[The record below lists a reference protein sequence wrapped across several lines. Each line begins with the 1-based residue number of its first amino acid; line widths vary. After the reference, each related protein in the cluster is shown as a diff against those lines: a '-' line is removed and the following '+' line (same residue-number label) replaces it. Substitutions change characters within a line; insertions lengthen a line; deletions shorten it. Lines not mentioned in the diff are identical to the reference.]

1 VELARSVYRLNDK
14 VRSDPAPLTKPVDHH
29 AAQGLTSLTC
39 PSAAEAPPRR
49 GACPRPRPC
58 GAPPRDM
65 RRRAHRA
72 AARAQRA
79 GLKRAASEASGSEIV
94 EEKSYAA
101 Y

>member
-1 VELARSVYRLNDK
+1 
-14 VRSDPAPLTKPVDHH
+14 
-29 AAQGLTSLTC
+29 
-39 PSAAEAPPRR
+39 
-49 GACPRPRPC
+49 
-58 GAPPRDM
+58 M